1 MVKRNASKGT
11 VCALL
16 LLLCCAGAAAQQP
29 VFKASA
35 VRISSGDTI
44 ELVMYDN
51 IDLSGRFRV
60 DDKGDVRVPLLG
72 AVHVAGDTAEEAAL
86 LIQKL
91 YVDEKILNPEISYAT
106 VSIAEST
113 TQGIV
118 VTGDVRSP
126 GVFPATG
133 VRMLNDVMTV
143 AGGLLQTAS
152 TEIYIAHRN
161 DPEHPVKVV
170 YDPFELKPVIPQIQ
184 VFPGDTI
191 TVPRAGVVY
200 ALGSVQR
207 SGAFVMEVR
216 NPLTIYKLMALAGP
230 DRHGGKLRKVQL
242 IREAA
247 EGRKEVVTL
256 DVMKILKGEA
266 ADVVL
271 KDGDFVYIPTN
282 AAAAFTSQML
292 ATAIGMG
299 STVAVY
305 RLSYR

>member
-126 GVFPATG
+126 GVFPAAG
-133 VRMLNDVMTV
+133 VKMLNDVMTV